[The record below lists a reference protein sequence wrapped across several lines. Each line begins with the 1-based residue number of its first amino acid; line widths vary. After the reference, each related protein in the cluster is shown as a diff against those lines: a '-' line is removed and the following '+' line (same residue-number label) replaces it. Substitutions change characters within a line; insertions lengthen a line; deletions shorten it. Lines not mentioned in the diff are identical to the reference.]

1 MRARWRTEMDVC
13 RLQENRAMCGT
24 ALENL
29 QRRRPRVL
37 VKRED
42 PTALKVFPLGSSLG
56 GAMLYSLQPCAAARG
71 VIPLFFSWHPTAHQ
85 IPQTPARALS
95 RTWACRISCS
105 NGWGQA
111 LDLLIHQNQ
120 QKHFSAQCFAYLK
133 SWSPI
138 IYPN

>member
-29 QRRRPRVL
+29 QRRRQRVL

-56 GAMLYSLQPCAAARG
+56 GDMLYSLQPCAAAQRCHTTVLLMASHCPPNPTDPSKSFEPDVG
-71 VIPLFFSWHPTAHQ
+71 VQ
-85 IPQTPARALS
+85 
-95 RTWACRISCS
+95 
-105 NGWGQA
+105 
-111 LDLLIHQNQ
+111 DLLFQWLGSGLGPFNSPKPTKTFLSTVLCLSEIMVSN
-120 QKHFSAQCFAYLK
+120 YL
-133 SWSPI
+133 P
-138 IYPN
+138 